1 MAARQYMSPN
11 MRRTRNVG
19 TGLAISRQPLPSASF
34 SHLLL
39 FWRRVSASEPAP
51 SMTGDGGYHSFSPPF
66 LSLRRSTFDGGLGK
80 HLSSA
85 GSKRWGEQLH
95 PRSKKALEETGVS
108 FFSLCSAP
116 QPDRPLYGTL
126 DNSMRYSFY
135 KRFEEFTK

>member
-1 MAARQYMSPN
+1 MAARQYMSQN

-19 TGLAISRQPLPSASF
+19 TGLAISRQPLPSAS
-34 SHLLL
+34 
-39 FWRRVSASEPAP
+39 EPAP
-51 SMTGDGGYHSFSPPF
+51 SMTGDGGSHSFSPPF

-108 FFSLCSAP
+108 FFSLSSAP

-126 DNSMRYSFY
+126 DNSMRYTFY
-135 KRFEEFTK
+135 K